1 MFSIETTNVNEFIQ
15 SVMRANDVSY
25 LIEIEK
31 QIDSYTHKNEG
42 WLFQNGFICDV
53 LDIRD
58 TILLRVS
65 QLKRRLRMQKYKNC

>member
-1 MFSIETTNVNEFIQ
+1 MFSITTIDVNEFIQ

-31 QIDSYTHKNEG
+31 QIDHYTNRNEG
-42 WLFQNGFICDV
+42 WLSQNGFICDV

-65 QLKRRLRMQKYKNC
+65 QLKRRLRMKEYAHN